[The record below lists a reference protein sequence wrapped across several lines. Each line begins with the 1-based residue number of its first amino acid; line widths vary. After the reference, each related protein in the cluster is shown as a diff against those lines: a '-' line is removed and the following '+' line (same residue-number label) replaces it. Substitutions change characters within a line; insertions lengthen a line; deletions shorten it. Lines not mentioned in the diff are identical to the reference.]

1 MTDLRRLPG
10 QLLAL
15 LPAVLLLLA
24 LSPRTAQGIPVFS
37 RRYKV
42 SCQLCHE
49 PFPKLT
55 AFGEQFAANGFR
67 MEPRQEQPDTIGT
80 NDSLLALPATIPLA
94 VRVDGYVQ
102 AYAKGSAVTDFQA
115 PYLVKLLSSATLGK
129 TFSYYFYALLL
140 ESGEPGGV
148 EDAFLYANDIG
159 GEPVDAWLGQFQV
172 SDAMFSRE
180 LRLEF
185 EDYVVYRT
193 LVGAVPYDLTYD
205 RGLGVTAE
213 YGGFGL
219 VGDLVNGNGIGA
231 AQADAHFDV
240 DAKKN
245 VAAHLR
251 HGLGRVGGIGGLY
264 YYGQAVGN
272 GQTNST
278 TMLGVDA
285 TFAAGIFQ
293 FNGQFL
299 YRFDSDPLFTGGGPA
314 VATNGGFGELI
325 IRPARSRWYGY
336 GLYNLVQA
344 NQPVLDVGL
353 GLPPGLGRYESVAAG
368 TGYLVR
374 RNFRLTGETGYDL
387 VQDAFRLTLGFSLAY

>member
-1 MTDLRRLPG
+1 MTVSRRVPRRFLT
-10 QLLAL
+10 L
-15 LPAVLLLLA
+15 LPLAMLLLA
-24 LSPRTAQGIPVFS
+24 LAPRAARAIPVFS

-42 SCQLCHE
+42 SCQVCHD

-67 MEPRQEQPDTIGT
+67 MAPRQESPDTLGT
-80 NDSLLALPATIPLA
+80 NDSLLTLPATIPLA
-94 VRVDGYVQ
+94 IRVDGYIQ
-102 AYAKGSAVTDFQA
+102 AYAHGSAVTDFQA

-148 EDAFLYANDIG
+148 EDAFLYANDLG
-159 GEPVDAWLGQFQV
+159 GKPVDAWLGQFQV

-213 YGGFGL
+213 ALGFGL
-219 VGDLVNGNGIGA
+219 VADVVNGNGIGA
-231 AQADAHFDV
+231 AQPDASFDV

-245 VAAHLR
+245 VAVHVR
-251 HGLGRVGGIGGLY
+251 HGLGRSGGLGGLY
-264 YYGQAVGN
+264 YFGQAVGN
-272 GQTNST
+272 NRTNSS

-285 TFAAGIFQ
+285 TLAAGIVQ

-299 YRFDSDPLFTGGGPA
+299 YRFDSDPLFTGGGPG
-314 VATNGGFGELI
+314 VTTNGGFAELI
-325 IRPARSRWYGY
+325 VRPAGSRWYGY

-353 GLPPGLGRYESVAAG
+353 GVPPGLSRYESVAAG
-368 TGYLVR
+368 TGYLAR
-374 RNFRLTGETGYDL
+374 RNLRLTSEAAYDL
-387 VQDAFRLTLGFSLAY
+387 AQDDFRLTLGFSLAY

>member
-1 MTDLRRLPG
+1 MTLSDRLRRR
-10 QLLAL
+10 LLDL
-15 LPAVLLLLA
+15 LPLVVLLLG
-24 LSPRTAQGIPVFS
+24 LSPRAAQAIPVFS

-42 SCQLCHE
+42 SCQLCHD

-67 MEPRQEQPDTIGT
+67 MAPRQESPDTLGT
-80 NDSLLALPATIPLA
+80 NDSLLTLPATIPLA
-94 VRVDGYVQ
+94 VRVDGYIQ
-102 AYAKGSAVTDFQA
+102 AYSRGSAVTDFQA

-140 ESGEPGGV
+140 EAGEPGGV
-148 EDAFLYANDIG
+148 EDAFLYANDLG
-159 GEPVDAWLGQFQV
+159 GKPVDAWLGQFQV

-205 RGLGVTAE
+205 RGLGVAAE
-213 YGGFGL
+213 VRGFGL
-219 VGDLVNGNGIGA
+219 VGDLVNGNGIGP
-231 AQADAHFDV
+231 AQADAQFDV

-245 VAAHLR
+245 VAARLR
-251 HGLGRVGGIGGLY
+251 HGVGHLGAVGGLY

-278 TMLGVDA
+278 TMLGADA
-285 TFAAGIFQ
+285 SFAVGIIQ

-299 YRFDSDPLFTGGGPA
+299 YRFDSDPLFTGGGPG
-314 VATNGGFGELI
+314 VTTNGGFGELI
-325 IRPARSRWYGY
+325 VRPVHSRWYGY

-353 GLPPGLGRYESVAAG
+353 GLPPGLSRYESVAAG
-368 TGYLVR
+368 TGYLAR
-374 RNFRLTGETGYDL
+374 RNLRLTSEAAYDL
-387 VQDAFRLTLGFSLAY
+387 AQDEFRLTLGFSLAY